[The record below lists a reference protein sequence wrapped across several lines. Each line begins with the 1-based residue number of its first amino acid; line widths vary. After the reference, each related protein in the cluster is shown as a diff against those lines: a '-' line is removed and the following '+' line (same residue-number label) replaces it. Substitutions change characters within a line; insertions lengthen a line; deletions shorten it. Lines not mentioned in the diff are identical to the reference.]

1 MDSSL
6 NLKSHDNIFLSRSIL
21 WGNRGADEQ
30 ILAAL
35 FRLIP
40 SQIDQF
46 RHPSVAFPVP
56 VGLRCPNQSPAWATG
71 ISSTQCPTPNCR
83 RTAPTCVGG
92 VWRFVFRPLTVDK
105 TAQFNCWAVPSKRTL
120 LDFRADKDLPGPP
133 IFGAAGYFPSCHRPL
148 PGNGQA
154 QSSLTG
160 WSMSTLPPG
169 FIQTRSLAQK
179 PRTRTL
185 SP

>member
-56 VGLRCPNQSPAWATG
+56 VGLRCPNQSPAWATR

-83 RTAPTCVGG
+83 RTAPNSVRDVCV
-92 VWRFVFRPLTVDK
+92 RPLK
-105 TAQFNCWAVPSKRTL
+105 
-120 LDFRADKDLPGPP
+120 G
-133 IFGAAGYFPSCHRPL
+133 
-148 PGNGQA
+148 
-154 QSSLTG
+154 
-160 WSMSTLPPG
+160 
-169 FIQTRSLAQK
+169 
-179 PRTRTL
+179 
-185 SP
+185 